1 MVRHVEQVLEV
12 VQQCWAQD
20 PAQRPTMKEV
30 TERLQQIVADVD
42 ARIKQDKARRKTS
55 AVPLGRPV

>member
-1 MVRHVEQVLEV
+1 MACCAEQVLEV

-30 TERLQQIVADVD
+30 TERLQHIVADVD
-42 ARIKQDKARRKTS
+42 ARIKQDKAHRRSS
-55 AVPLGRPV
+55 ALPLSRAV